1 MADSSPSSPSQE
13 LAKRLDLTTTK
24 LVITMSATPI
34 DDLIAQSDSDSSI
47 VDQLVRTLYDCS
59 YAHVPISPRP
69 GTGENYVHRLSGPPR
84 DTSTE
89 VGLCC
94 ATAKMLDLQT
104 LLELPLAILGISMQP
119 TERDHLWPDMS
130 RLDKISVL
138 RIPRSRSVNSTPE
151 PEELSPSDIKASVWD
166 FARPLDLD
174 EVYIYLQL
182 KPIEPKSSS
191 AVKSRPSMAPE
202 LAKLYWKAERRRLS
216 VKLPSRLDKAFDLS
230 AQKFKDQIEP
240 QHCIISRSLKTVDG
254 CHIMPRHVERK
265 LVVAALHLLF
275 SRKRYPVERGQ
286 TKPLFYEVASSLHT
300 YTPDQAENGVMLTP
314 SLHRVLDT
322 HRRFWILRGKCYPI
336 GLADTL
342 DELFAFEPPCPSLH
356 MIRSIKQ
363 QSSSHALWEQQ
374 LAHEEVVQP
383 LQCQVLGGRQAFL
396 HVNALL
402 SFFTRFMVQLPW
414 VQKVLRELDQ
424 ATDADEDARSDKNE
438 APKKMTQKRSRA
450 NTGPSE
456 EPHAP
461 ESGQPGPSGRGATDQ
476 SGGPEQ
482 QLSDESSDHS
492 SHSKLSL
499 TNQAPSTSTSATTNG
514 SSQSS
519 GSAEGSPPS
528 KRRRETDNK
537 TLFSGDTTDS
547 AASSSEGDNA
557 TSEYDSDG
565 WDEEEERKQEL
576 TRNDTLALILTLHA
590 LRSGP
595 GTF

>member
-314 SLHRVLDT
+314 SLHRV
-322 HRRFWILRGKCYPI
+322 
-336 GLADTL
+336 
-342 DELFAFEPPCPSLH
+342 
-356 MIRSIKQ
+356 
-363 QSSSHALWEQQ
+363 SHALWEQQ